1 MIKCGFMSERGTRF
15 PGVQASSNLPNQHGI
30 VTLQNQEFIAG
41 LKAKFAEHR
50 IVFWHDPD
58 KRFLE
63 ELGNLELDNV
73 TLLNMADQSQ
83 LAVKKRIEID
93 EPEQQFLLWFPYDVP
108 PRELDWLL
116 DIRLYSTEF
125 HADFAA
131 ITLNTLGIP
140 QLGLREH
147 IQHRKA
153 FFSNSKRLAA
163 LKGLVTEQE
172 NEASLDKKMVAVIA
186 GVKTAKTEEILFS
199 LITQYVNQ
207 QKDDDSDLENTLAML
222 KRHDLEDV
230 LWAILNQEMGYQ
242 AEHPSLENLILKLFC
257 TDLSA
262 QADPQKR
269 EWLEKNVLTTP
280 SGRASALAFMVTWRA
295 DRRYKEA
302 YDYCAQQ
309 MQDALRPED
318 QYRLS
323 SPYDLH
329 ECETTLSIEQ
339 TVIHALVTQLLEES
353 TTLDREAFKKLLSER
368 QSKYW
373 CQTRQEYCAIY
384 DALRQAERLLNLRNR
399 HIDGFHYQD
408 SATFWKAYCEELFRF
423 DQAYRLFNEYALLVH
438 SKGAMILKSL
448 DDYIEALYS
457 NWYLA
462 ELSRSWNKVLEA
474 ENRMQEWRIAGVPRQ
489 QNFYNEV
496 VKPQFNNQQIKRVFV
511 IISDALRY
519 EVAEELGNQINTE
532 KRFTAELRS
541 QLGVLPSYTQLG
553 MAALLPH
560 DEMCYQPGNG
570 DIVYADGL
578 STSGTP
584 NRDSILKKYKGM
596 AVKSDDLLKWK
607 NQEGRDLIRDY
618 EVVYIWHNTIDAMG
632 DSASTEEKTFEACRN
647 AVVEL
652 KDLVTRVINRLHG
665 TRIIVTADHGFLFQQ
680 QPLSGQDKTTLQI
693 KPDNTIKNHKRFII
707 GHQLPADDFCW
718 KGKVADTAG
727 VSDNSEFLIPKG
739 IQRFHFSGGARFVH
753 GGAMLQEVC
762 VPVLQVKALQKTA
775 AEKQPQRRPVD
786 IVNYH
791 PLIKLVNNIDKVS
804 LLQTHP
810 VGELYEPRT
819 LNIFIVDN
827 ANNVVSGK
835 ERICFDSDNNTMEK
849 RVRDVTLKLIGANFN
864 RRNEYWL
871 ILEDAQT
878 ETGYQKYPVIIDLA
892 FQDDFF

>member
-1 MIKCGFMSERGTRF
+1 M
-15 PGVQASSNLPNQHGI
+15 
-30 VTLQNQEFIAG
+30 QNQEFIAG

-63 ELGNLELDNV
+63 ELDNLELENV
-73 TLLNMADQSQ
+73 TLLDMTDQSQ

-93 EPEQQFLLWFPYDVP
+93 EPEQQFLLWFPHDAP
-108 PRELDWLL
+108 PKEFDWLL

-147 IQHRKA
+147 IQRRKA
-153 FFSNSKRLAA
+153 FFSTKRLSA

-172 NEASLDKKMVAVIA
+172 NEASLDKKMVAAIA

-222 KRHDLEDV
+222 KRHDLEGV
-230 LWAILNQEMGYQ
+230 LWDILNQEMGYQ
-242 AEHPSLENLILKLFC
+242 AEHPTLENLILKLFC

-269 EWLEKNVLTTP
+269 EWLEKNVLATP

-339 TVIHALVTQLLEES
+339 TIIHALVTQLLEES

-462 ELSRSWNKVLEA
+462 ELSRSWNKVLET

-496 VKPQFNNQQIKRVFV
+496 VKPQFNNPQIKRVFV

-560 DEMCYQPGNG
+560 DEICYQPGSG

-584 NRDSILKKYKGM
+584 NRDTILKKYKGM

-607 NQEGRDLIRDY
+607 NQQGRDLIRDY

-786 IVNYH
+786 IVKHH

>member
-1 MIKCGFMSERGTRF
+1 M
-15 PGVQASSNLPNQHGI
+15 
-30 VTLQNQEFIAG
+30 QNQEFIAG
-41 LKAKFAEHR
+41 LKAKLAENR

-63 ELGNLELDNV
+63 ELGNLELENI
-73 TLLNMADQSQ
+73 TLLDMTDQSQ
-83 LAVKKRIEID
+83 LEVKKRIEVD
-93 EPEQQFLLWFPYDVP
+93 EPEQQFLLWFPHDVP
-108 PRELDWLL
+108 PKESDWLL

-147 IQHRKA
+147 IQRRKA
-153 FFSNSKRLAA
+153 FFSTKRLSA

-172 NEASLDKKMVAVIA
+172 NEASLDKKMVAVIT

-222 KRHDLEDV
+222 KRHDLEGV
-230 LWAILNQEMGYQ
+230 LWGILNQEMGYQ

-295 DRRYKEA
+295 DRRYKDA

-368 QSKYW
+368 QCKYW
-373 CQTRQEYCAIY
+373 CQTRQEYYAIY

-474 ENRMQEWRIAGVPRQ
+474 ENRMQEWRMVGVPRQ

-496 VKPQFNNQQIKRVFV
+496 VKPQFNNPQIKRVFV

-560 DEMCYQPGNG
+560 DEMCYQTGNG

-693 KPDNTIKNHKRFII
+693 KPGNTIKNHKRFII
-707 GHQLPADDFCW
+707 GHKLPADDFCW

-775 AEKQPQRRPVD
+775 AEKQPQRRQVD

-810 VGELYEPRT
+810 VGELYEART

>member
-1 MIKCGFMSERGTRF
+1 M
-15 PGVQASSNLPNQHGI
+15 
-30 VTLQNQEFIAG
+30 QNQEFIAG

-63 ELGNLELDNV
+63 ELDNLELENV
-73 TLLNMADQSQ
+73 TLLDMTDQSQ

-93 EPEQQFLLWFPYDVP
+93 EPEQQFLLWFPHDAP
-108 PRELDWLL
+108 PKEFDWLL

-147 IQHRKA
+147 IQRRKA
-153 FFSNSKRLAA
+153 FFSTKRLSA

-222 KRHDLEDV
+222 KRHDLEGV
-230 LWAILNQEMGYQ
+230 LWDILNQEMGYQ
-242 AEHPSLENLILKLFC
+242 AEHPTLENLILKLFC

-269 EWLEKNVLTTP
+269 EWLEKNVLATP

-339 TVIHALVTQLLEES
+339 TIIHALVTQLLEES

-462 ELSRSWNKVLEA
+462 ELSRSWNKVLET

-496 VKPQFNNQQIKRVFV
+496 VKPQFNNPQIKRVFV

-560 DEMCYQPGNG
+560 DEICYQAGSG

-584 NRDSILKKYKGM
+584 NRDTILKKYKGM

-607 NQEGRDLIRDY
+607 NQQGRDLIRDY

-786 IVNYH
+786 IVKHH

>member
-1 MIKCGFMSERGTRF
+1 MIKNDKAWIGDLLGGPLMSRESRVIAELLLTDPDEQTWQEQIVGHNIL
-15 PGVQASSNLPNQHGI
+15 QASSPN
-30 VTLQNQEFIAG
+30 T
-41 LKAKFAEHR
+41 AKRYAA
-50 IVFWHDPD
+50 
-58 KRFLE
+58 
-63 ELGNLELDNV
+63 
-73 TLLNMADQSQ
+73 T
-83 LAVKKRIEID
+83 
-93 EPEQQFLLWFPYDVP
+93 
-108 PRELDWLL
+108 
-116 DIRLYSTEF
+116 IRLR
-125 HADFAA
+125 
-131 ITLNTLGIP
+131 LNTLDKSAWTLIAEGSERERQ
-140 QLGLREH
+140 QLLFVALTLHSPVVKDFLAEVVNDLRRQFKEKLPGNSWNEFVNNQVR
-147 IQHRKA
+147 QHPV
-153 FFSNSKRLAA
+153 LASYSDSSIA
-163 LKGLVTEQE
+163 KMGNNLV
-172 NEASLDKKMVAVIA
+172 K
-186 GVKTAKTEEILFS
+186 
-199 LITQYVNQ
+199 
-207 QKDDDSDLENTLAML
+207 
-222 KRHDLEDV
+222 
-230 LWAILNQEMGYQ
+230 
-242 AEHPSLENLILKLFC
+242 
-257 TDLSA
+257 
-262 QADPQKR
+262 
-269 EWLEKNVLTTP
+269 
-280 SGRASALAFMVTWRA
+280 ALA
-295 DRRYKEA
+295 EA
-302 YDYCAQQ
+302 GYDYCAQQ
-309 MQDALRPED
+309 MQAALHPED
-318 QYRLS
+318 HYRLS

-339 TVIHALVTQLLEES
+339 TIIHALVTQLLEES

-373 CQTRQEYCAIY
+373 CQTQPEYYAIY

-462 ELSRSWNKVLEA
+462 ELSRNWNEVLEA
-474 ENRMQEWRIAGVPRQ
+474 ENRMQAWQIPGVPRQ
-489 QNFYNEV
+489 QNFFNEV
-496 VKPQFNNQQIKRVFV
+496 VKPQFQNPQIKRVFV

-560 DEMCYQPGNG
+560 EQLCYQPGNG

-578 STSGTP
+578 STSGIP
-584 NRDSILKKYKGM
+584 NRDTILKNYKGM
-596 AVKSDDLLKWK
+596 AIKSKDLLELK

-618 EVVYIWHNTIDAMG
+618 EVVYIWHNTIDATG
-632 DSASTEEKTFEACRN
+632 DTASTEDKTFEACRT
-647 AVVEL
+647 AVTEL
-652 KDLVTRVINRLHG
+652 KDLVTKVINRLHG
-665 TRIIVTADHGFLFQQ
+665 TRIFVTADHGFLFQQ
-680 QPLSGQDKTTLQI
+680 QALSVQDKTTLQI
-693 KPDNTIKNHKRFII
+693 KPENTIKNHKRFII

-753 GGAMLQEVC
+753 GGTMLQEVC
-762 VPVLQVKALQKTA
+762 VPVLQIKALQKTA

-786 IVNYH
+786 IVAYH
-791 PLIKLVNNIDKVS
+791 PMIKLVNNIDKVS

-810 VGELYEPRT
+810 VGELYEPRI
-819 LNIFIVDN
+819 LNIYIVDN

-835 ERICFDSDNNTMEK
+835 ERISFDSDNNTMEK
-849 RVRDVTLKLIGANFN
+849 RVREVTLKLIGANFN

>member
-1 MIKCGFMSERGTRF
+1 M
-15 PGVQASSNLPNQHGI
+15 
-30 VTLQNQEFIAG
+30 QNQEFIAG

-63 ELGNLELDNV
+63 ELDNLELENV
-73 TLLNMADQSQ
+73 TLLDMTDQSQ

-93 EPEQQFLLWFPYDVP
+93 EPEQQFLLWFPHDAP
-108 PRELDWLL
+108 PKEFDWLL

-147 IQHRKA
+147 IQRRKA
-153 FFSNSKRLAA
+153 FFSTKRLSA

-222 KRHDLEDV
+222 KRHDLEGV
-230 LWAILNQEMGYQ
+230 LWDILNQEMGYQ
-242 AEHPSLENLILKLFC
+242 AEHPTLENLILKLFC

-269 EWLEKNVLTTP
+269 EWLEKNVLATP

-339 TVIHALVTQLLEES
+339 TIIHALVTQLLEES

-368 QSKYW
+368 QSKYC

-462 ELSRSWNKVLEA
+462 ELSRSWNKVLET

-496 VKPQFNNQQIKRVFV
+496 VKPQFNNPQIKRVFV

-560 DEMCYQPGNG
+560 DEICYQPGSG

-584 NRDSILKKYKGM
+584 NRDTILKKYKGM

-607 NQEGRDLIRDY
+607 NQQGRDLIRDY

-786 IVNYH
+786 IVKHH

>member
-1 MIKCGFMSERGTRF
+1 M
-15 PGVQASSNLPNQHGI
+15 
-30 VTLQNQEFIAG
+30 QNQEFIAG

-63 ELGNLELDNV
+63 ELDNLELENV
-73 TLLNMADQSQ
+73 TLLDMTDQSQ

-93 EPEQQFLLWFPYDVP
+93 EPEQQFLLWFPHDAP
-108 PRELDWLL
+108 PKEFDWLL

-147 IQHRKA
+147 IQRRKA
-153 FFSNSKRLAA
+153 FFSTKRLSA

-222 KRHDLEDV
+222 KRHDLEGV
-230 LWAILNQEMGYQ
+230 LWDILNQEMGYQ
-242 AEHPSLENLILKLFC
+242 AEHPTLENLILKLFC

-269 EWLEKNVLTTP
+269 EWLEKNVLATP

-339 TVIHALVTQLLEES
+339 TIIHALVTQLLEES

-462 ELSRSWNKVLEA
+462 ELSRSWNKVLET

-496 VKPQFNNQQIKRVFV
+496 VKPQFNNPQIKRVFV

-560 DEMCYQPGNG
+560 DEICYQPGSG

-584 NRDSILKKYKGM
+584 NRDTILKKYKGM

-607 NQEGRDLIRDY
+607 NQQGRDLIRDY

-786 IVNYH
+786 IVKHH

-871 ILEDAQT
+871 ILENAQT

>member
-1 MIKCGFMSERGTRF
+1 M
-15 PGVQASSNLPNQHGI
+15 
-30 VTLQNQEFIAG
+30 QNQEFIAG

-63 ELGNLELDNV
+63 ELDNLELENV
-73 TLLNMADQSQ
+73 TLLDMTDQSQ

-93 EPEQQFLLWFPYDVP
+93 EPEQQFLLWFPHDAP
-108 PRELDWLL
+108 PKEFDWLL

-147 IQHRKA
+147 IQRRKA
-153 FFSNSKRLAA
+153 FFSTKRLSA

-222 KRHDLEDV
+222 KRHDLEGV
-230 LWAILNQEMGYQ
+230 LWDILNQEMGYQ
-242 AEHPSLENLILKLFC
+242 AEHPTLENLILKLFC

-269 EWLEKNVLTTP
+269 EWLEKNVLATP

-339 TVIHALVTQLLEES
+339 TIIHALVTQLLEES

-438 SKGAMILKSL
+438 SKVAMILKSL

-462 ELSRSWNKVLEA
+462 ELSRSWNKVLET

-496 VKPQFNNQQIKRVFV
+496 VKPQFNNPQIKRVFV

-560 DEMCYQPGNG
+560 DEICYQPGSG

-584 NRDSILKKYKGM
+584 NRDTILKKYKGM

-607 NQEGRDLIRDY
+607 NQQGRDLIRDY

-786 IVNYH
+786 IVKHH

>member
-1 MIKCGFMSERGTRF
+1 M
-15 PGVQASSNLPNQHGI
+15 
-30 VTLQNQEFIAG
+30 TLQNQEFIAG

-63 ELGNLELDNV
+63 ELDNLELENV
-73 TLLNMADQSQ
+73 TLLDMTDQSQ

-93 EPEQQFLLWFPYDVP
+93 EPEQQFLLWFPHDAP
-108 PRELDWLL
+108 PKEFDWLL

-147 IQHRKA
+147 IQRRKA
-153 FFSNSKRLAA
+153 FFSTKRLSA

-222 KRHDLEDV
+222 KRHDLEGV
-230 LWAILNQEMGYQ
+230 LWDILNQEMGYQ
-242 AEHPSLENLILKLFC
+242 AEHPTLENLILKLFC

-269 EWLEKNVLTTP
+269 EWLEKNVLATP

-339 TVIHALVTQLLEES
+339 TIIHALVTQLLEES

-399 HIDGFHYQD
+399 HIDSFHYQD

-462 ELSRSWNKVLEA
+462 ELSRSWNKVLET

-496 VKPQFNNQQIKRVFV
+496 VKPQFNNPQIKRVFV

-560 DEMCYQPGNG
+560 DEICYQPGSG

-584 NRDSILKKYKGM
+584 NRDTILKKYKGM

-607 NQEGRDLIRDY
+607 NQQGRDLIRDY

-786 IVNYH
+786 IVKHH

>member
-1 MIKCGFMSERGTRF
+1 M
-15 PGVQASSNLPNQHGI
+15 
-30 VTLQNQEFIAG
+30 TLQNQEFIAG

-63 ELGNLELDNV
+63 ELDNLELENV
-73 TLLNMADQSQ
+73 TLLDMTDQSQ

-93 EPEQQFLLWFPYDVP
+93 EPEQQFLLWFPHDAP
-108 PRELDWLL
+108 PKEFDWLL

-147 IQHRKA
+147 IQRRKA
-153 FFSNSKRLAA
+153 FFSIKRLSA

-222 KRHDLEDV
+222 KRHDLEGV
-230 LWAILNQEMGYQ
+230 LWDILNQEMGYQ
-242 AEHPSLENLILKLFC
+242 AEHPTLENLILKLFC

-269 EWLEKNVLTTP
+269 EWLEKNVLVTP

-339 TVIHALVTQLLEES
+339 TIIHALVTQLLEES

-462 ELSRSWNKVLEA
+462 ELSRSWNKVLET
-474 ENRMQEWRIAGVPRQ
+474 ENRMQDWRIAGVSRQ

-496 VKPQFNNQQIKRVFV
+496 VKPQFNNPQIKRVFV

-560 DEMCYQPGNG
+560 DEICYQPGNG

-584 NRDSILKKYKGM
+584 NRDIILKKYKGM

-607 NQEGRDLIRDY
+607 NQQGRDLIRDY

-727 VSDNSEFLIPKG
+727 VSDSSEFLIPKG

-786 IVNYH
+786 IVKHH

-804 LLQTHP
+804 LLQTDP
-810 VGELYEPRT
+810 VGELFEPRT

-835 ERICFDSDNNTMEK
+835 ERICFDSDNDAMEK
-849 RVRDVTLKLIGANFN
+849 RIRDVTLKLIGANFN

>member
-1 MIKCGFMSERGTRF
+1 M
-15 PGVQASSNLPNQHGI
+15 
-30 VTLQNQEFIAG
+30 QNQEFIAG

-63 ELGNLELDNV
+63 ELDNLELENV
-73 TLLNMADQSQ
+73 TLLDMTDQSQ

-93 EPEQQFLLWFPYDVP
+93 EPEQQFLLWFPHDAP
-108 PRELDWLL
+108 PKEFDWLL

-147 IQHRKA
+147 IQRRKA
-153 FFSNSKRLAA
+153 FFSTKRLSA

-222 KRHDLEDV
+222 KRHDLEGV
-230 LWAILNQEMGYQ
+230 LWDILNQEMGYQ
-242 AEHPSLENLILKLFC
+242 AEHPTLENLILKLFC

-269 EWLEKNVLTTP
+269 EWLEKNVLATP

-339 TVIHALVTQLLEES
+339 TIIHALVTQLLEES

-399 HIDGFHYQD
+399 HIDSFHYQD

-462 ELSRSWNKVLEA
+462 ELSRSWNKVLET

-496 VKPQFNNQQIKRVFV
+496 VKPQFNNPQIKRVFV

-560 DEMCYQPGNG
+560 DEICYQPGSG

-584 NRDSILKKYKGM
+584 NRDTILKKYKGM

-607 NQEGRDLIRDY
+607 NQQGRDLIRDY

-786 IVNYH
+786 IVKHH

>member
-1 MIKCGFMSERGTRF
+1 M
-15 PGVQASSNLPNQHGI
+15 
-30 VTLQNQEFIAG
+30 TLQNQEFIAG

-63 ELGNLELDNV
+63 ELDNLELENV
-73 TLLNMADQSQ
+73 TLLDMTDQSQ

-93 EPEQQFLLWFPYDVP
+93 EPEQQFLLWFPHDAP
-108 PRELDWLL
+108 PKEFDWLL

-147 IQHRKA
+147 IQRRKA
-153 FFSNSKRLAA
+153 FFSTKRLSA

-222 KRHDLEDV
+222 KRHDLEGV
-230 LWAILNQEMGYQ
+230 LWDILNQEMGYQ
-242 AEHPSLENLILKLFC
+242 AEHPTLENLILKLFC

-269 EWLEKNVLTTP
+269 EWLEKNVLATP

-339 TVIHALVTQLLEES
+339 TIIHALVTQLLEES

-448 DDYIEALYS
+448 DDYIAALYS

-462 ELSRSWNKVLEA
+462 ELSRSWNKVLET

-496 VKPQFNNQQIKRVFV
+496 VKPQFNNPQIKRVFV

-560 DEMCYQPGNG
+560 DEICYQPGSG

-584 NRDSILKKYKGM
+584 NRDTILKKYKGM

-607 NQEGRDLIRDY
+607 NQQGRDLIRDY

-786 IVNYH
+786 IVKHH

-819 LNIFIVDN
+819 LNN
-827 ANNVVSGK
+827 GK
-835 ERICFDSDNNTMEK
+835 TR
-849 RVRDVTLKLIGANFN
+849 A
-864 RRNEYWL
+864 
-871 ILEDAQT
+871 
-878 ETGYQKYPVIIDLA
+878 
-892 FQDDFF
+892 

>member
-1 MIKCGFMSERGTRF
+1 MSERGTRF

-474 ENRMQEWRIAGVPRQ
+474 ENRMQEWRIAGIPRQ

-496 VKPQFNNQQIKRVFV
+496 VKPQFNNPQIKRVFV

-560 DEMCYQPGNG
+560 DEICYQPGNG

-584 NRDSILKKYKGM
+584 NRDTILKKYKGM

-607 NQEGRDLIRDY
+607 NQQGRDLIRDY
-618 EVVYIWHNTIDAMG
+618 EIVYIWHNTIDAMG

-753 GGAMLQEVC
+753 GGAMLLEVC

>member
-1 MIKCGFMSERGTRF
+1 M
-15 PGVQASSNLPNQHGI
+15 
-30 VTLQNQEFIAG
+30 QNQEFIAG

-63 ELGNLELDNV
+63 ELDNLELENV
-73 TLLNMADQSQ
+73 TLLDMTDQSQ

-93 EPEQQFLLWFPYDVP
+93 EPEQQFLLWFPHDAP
-108 PRELDWLL
+108 PKEFDWLL

-147 IQHRKA
+147 IQRRKA
-153 FFSNSKRLAA
+153 FFSTKRLSA

-222 KRHDLEDV
+222 KRHDLEGV
-230 LWAILNQEMGYQ
+230 LWDILNQEMGYQ
-242 AEHPSLENLILKLFC
+242 AEHPTLENLILKLFC

-269 EWLEKNVLTTP
+269 EWLEKNVLATP

-339 TVIHALVTQLLEES
+339 TIIHALVTQLLEES

-462 ELSRSWNKVLEA
+462 ELSRSWNKVLET

-496 VKPQFNNQQIKRVFV
+496 VKPQFNNPQIKRVFV

-541 QLGVLPSYTQLG
+541 LLGVLPSYTQLG

-560 DEMCYQPGNG
+560 DEICYQPGSG

-584 NRDSILKKYKGM
+584 NRDTILKKYKGM

-607 NQEGRDLIRDY
+607 NQQGRDLIRDY

-786 IVNYH
+786 IVKHH

>member
-1 MIKCGFMSERGTRF
+1 MSERGTRF

-474 ENRMQEWRIAGVPRQ
+474 ENRMQEWRIAGIPRQ

-496 VKPQFNNQQIKRVFV
+496 VKPQFNNPQIKRVFV

-560 DEMCYQPGNG
+560 DEICYQPGNG

-584 NRDSILKKYKGM
+584 NRDTILKKYKGM

-607 NQEGRDLIRDY
+607 NQQGRDLIRDY
-618 EVVYIWHNTIDAMG
+618 EIVYIWHNTIDAMG

>member
-1 MIKCGFMSERGTRF
+1 M
-15 PGVQASSNLPNQHGI
+15 
-30 VTLQNQEFIAG
+30 TLQNQEFIAG

-63 ELGNLELDNV
+63 ELDNLELENV
-73 TLLNMADQSQ
+73 TLLDMTDQSQ

-93 EPEQQFLLWFPYDVP
+93 EPEQQFLLWFPHDAP
-108 PRELDWLL
+108 PKEFDWLL

-147 IQHRKA
+147 IQRRKA
-153 FFSNSKRLAA
+153 FFSTKRLSA

-222 KRHDLEDV
+222 KRHDLEGV
-230 LWAILNQEMGYQ
+230 LWDILNQEMGYQ
-242 AEHPSLENLILKLFC
+242 AEHPTLENLILKLFC

-269 EWLEKNVLTTP
+269 EWLEKNVLATP

-339 TVIHALVTQLLEES
+339 TIIHALVTQLLEES

-462 ELSRSWNKVLEA
+462 ELSRSWNKVLET

-489 QNFYNEV
+489 QNFYNGV
-496 VKPQFNNQQIKRVFV
+496 VKPQFNNPQIKRVFV

-560 DEMCYQPGNG
+560 DEICYQPGSG

-584 NRDSILKKYKGM
+584 NRDTILKKYKGM

-607 NQEGRDLIRDY
+607 NQQGRDLIRDY

-786 IVNYH
+786 IVKHH

>member
-1 MIKCGFMSERGTRF
+1 M
-15 PGVQASSNLPNQHGI
+15 
-30 VTLQNQEFIAG
+30 QNQELIAG

-63 ELGNLELDNV
+63 ELDNLELENV
-73 TLLNMADQSQ
+73 TLLDMTDQSQ

-93 EPEQQFLLWFPYDVP
+93 EPEQQFLLWFPHDAP
-108 PRELDWLL
+108 PKEFDWLL

-147 IQHRKA
+147 IQRRKA
-153 FFSNSKRLAA
+153 FFSTKRLSA

-222 KRHDLEDV
+222 KRHDLEGV
-230 LWAILNQEMGYQ
+230 LWDILNQEMGYQ
-242 AEHPSLENLILKLFC
+242 AEHPTLENLILKLFC

-269 EWLEKNVLTTP
+269 EWLEKNVLATP

-339 TVIHALVTQLLEES
+339 TIIHALVTQLLEES

-462 ELSRSWNKVLEA
+462 ELSRSWNKVLET

-496 VKPQFNNQQIKRVFV
+496 VKPQFNNPQIKRVFV

-560 DEMCYQPGNG
+560 DEICYQPGSG

-584 NRDSILKKYKGM
+584 NRDTILKKYKGM

-607 NQEGRDLIRDY
+607 NQQGRDLIRDY

-786 IVNYH
+786 IVKHH

>member
-1 MIKCGFMSERGTRF
+1 M
-15 PGVQASSNLPNQHGI
+15 
-30 VTLQNQEFIAG
+30 QNQEFIAG

-63 ELGNLELDNV
+63 ELDNLELENV
-73 TLLNMADQSQ
+73 TLLDMTDQSQ

-93 EPEQQFLLWFPYDVP
+93 EPEQQFLLWFPHDAP
-108 PRELDWLL
+108 PKEFDWLL

-147 IQHRKA
+147 IQRRKA
-153 FFSNSKRLAA
+153 FFSTKRLSA

-222 KRHDLEDV
+222 KRHDLEGV
-230 LWAILNQEMGYQ
+230 LWDILNQEMGYQ
-242 AEHPSLENLILKLFC
+242 AEHPTLENLILKLFC

-269 EWLEKNVLTTP
+269 EWLEKNVLATP

-339 TVIHALVTQLLEES
+339 TIIHALVTQLLEES

-462 ELSRSWNKVLEA
+462 ELSRSWNKVLET

-496 VKPQFNNQQIKRVFV
+496 VKPQFNNPQIKRVFV

-519 EVAEELGNQINTE
+519 EVTEELGNQINTE

-560 DEMCYQPGNG
+560 DEICYQPGSG

-584 NRDSILKKYKGM
+584 NRDTILKKYKGM

-607 NQEGRDLIRDY
+607 NQQGRDLIRDY

-786 IVNYH
+786 IVKHH

>member
-1 MIKCGFMSERGTRF
+1 MVKYNFVSKRGTGF
-15 PGVQASSNLPNQHGI
+15 PGVQTSSNLPNQHEI

-63 ELGNLELDNV
+63 DLGKLELQNV
-73 TLLNMADQSQ
+73 TLLDMTEQSQ

-93 EPEQQFLLWFPYDVP
+93 EPDQQFMLWFPHDVP
-108 PRELDWLL
+108 PKESDWLL

-147 IQHRKA
+147 IQRRKA
-153 FFSNSKRLAA
+153 FFSTKRLSA
-163 LKGLVTEQE
+163 LRNLVTEQE

-199 LITQYVNQ
+199 LITQYVNH
-207 QKDDDSDLENTLAML
+207 QKDDDSALENTLAML

-230 LWAILNQEMGYQ
+230 LWGILNQEMGYQ

-280 SGRASALAFMVTWRA
+280 SGRASAMAFMVTWRA

-339 TVIHALVTQLLEES
+339 TIIHALVTQLLEES

-373 CQTRQEYCAIY
+373 CQTRQEYYSIY

-448 DDYIEALYS
+448 DDYIEALYT

-474 ENRMQEWRIAGVPRQ
+474 ENRMQEWHIAGVPRQ

-496 VKPQFNNQQIKRVFV
+496 VKPQFNNPQIKRVFV

-560 DEMCYQPGNG
+560 DEICYQPGNG

-584 NRDSILKKYKGM
+584 NRDTILKKHKGM

-607 NQEGRDLIRDY
+607 NQEGRDLIRDF

-680 QPLSGQDKTTLQI
+680 QSLSGQDKTTLQI

-718 KGKVADTAG
+718 KGKMADTAG

-819 LNIFIVDN
+819 LNIFIVDS

-835 ERICFDSDNNTMEK
+835 ERISFDSDNNTMDK

>member
-1 MIKCGFMSERGTRF
+1 M
-15 PGVQASSNLPNQHGI
+15 
-30 VTLQNQEFIAG
+30 QNQEFIAG

-63 ELGNLELDNV
+63 ELDNLELENV
-73 TLLNMADQSQ
+73 TLLDMTDQSQ

-93 EPEQQFLLWFPYDVP
+93 EPEQQFLLWFPHDAP
-108 PRELDWLL
+108 PKDAPPKEFDWLL

-147 IQHRKA
+147 IQRRKA
-153 FFSNSKRLAA
+153 FFSTKRLSA

-222 KRHDLEDV
+222 KRHDLEGV
-230 LWAILNQEMGYQ
+230 LWDILNQEMGYQ
-242 AEHPSLENLILKLFC
+242 AEHPTLENLILKLFC

-269 EWLEKNVLTTP
+269 EWLEKNVLATP

-339 TVIHALVTQLLEES
+339 TIIHALVTQLLEG

-462 ELSRSWNKVLEA
+462 ELSRSWNKVLET

-496 VKPQFNNQQIKRVFV
+496 VKPQFNNPQIKRVFV

-541 QLGVLPSYTQLG
+541 QLGVLPSYTHLA

-560 DEMCYQPGNG
+560 DEICYQPGSG

-584 NRDSILKKYKGM
+584 NRDTILKKYKGM

-607 NQEGRDLIRDY
+607 NQQGRDLIRDY

-786 IVNYH
+786 IVKHH

>member
-1 MIKCGFMSERGTRF
+1 M
-15 PGVQASSNLPNQHGI
+15 
-30 VTLQNQEFIAG
+30 QNQEFIAG

-63 ELGNLELDNV
+63 ELDNLELENV
-73 TLLNMADQSQ
+73 TLLDMTDQSQ

-93 EPEQQFLLWFPYDVP
+93 EPEQQFLLWFPHDAP
-108 PRELDWLL
+108 PKEFDWLL

-147 IQHRKA
+147 IQRRKA
-153 FFSNSKRLAA
+153 FFSTKRLSA

-222 KRHDLEDV
+222 KRHDLEGV
-230 LWAILNQEMGYQ
+230 LWDILNQEMGYQ
-242 AEHPSLENLILKLFC
+242 AEHPTLENLILKLFC

-262 QADPQKR
+262 QADPKKR
-269 EWLEKNVLTTP
+269 EWLEKNVLATP

-339 TVIHALVTQLLEES
+339 TIIHALVTQLLEES

-462 ELSRSWNKVLEA
+462 ELSRSWNKVLET

-496 VKPQFNNQQIKRVFV
+496 VKPQFNNPQIKRVFV

-560 DEMCYQPGNG
+560 DEICYQPGSG

-584 NRDSILKKYKGM
+584 NRDTILKKYKGM

-607 NQEGRDLIRDY
+607 NQQGRDLIRDY

-786 IVNYH
+786 IVKHH

>member
-1 MIKCGFMSERGTRF
+1 M
-15 PGVQASSNLPNQHGI
+15 
-30 VTLQNQEFIAG
+30 QNQEFIAG

-63 ELGNLELDNV
+63 ELDNLELENV
-73 TLLNMADQSQ
+73 TLLDMTDQSQ

-93 EPEQQFLLWFPYDVP
+93 EPEQQFLLWFPHDAP
-108 PRELDWLL
+108 PKEFDWLL

-147 IQHRKA
+147 IQRRKA
-153 FFSNSKRLAA
+153 FFSTKRLSA

-222 KRHDLEDV
+222 KRHDLEGV
-230 LWAILNQEMGYQ
+230 LWDILNQEMGYQ
-242 AEHPSLENLILKLFC
+242 AEHPTLENLILKLFC

-269 EWLEKNVLTTP
+269 EWLEKNVLATP

-339 TVIHALVTQLLEES
+339 TIIHALVTQLLEES

-423 DQAYRLFNEYALLVH
+423 DQAYRLFYEYALLVH

-462 ELSRSWNKVLEA
+462 ELSRSWNKVLET

-496 VKPQFNNQQIKRVFV
+496 VKPQFNNPQIKRVFV

-560 DEMCYQPGNG
+560 DEICYQPGSG

-584 NRDSILKKYKGM
+584 NRDTILKKYKGM

-607 NQEGRDLIRDY
+607 NQQGRDLIRDY

-786 IVNYH
+786 IVKHH

>member
-1 MIKCGFMSERGTRF
+1 M
-15 PGVQASSNLPNQHGI
+15 
-30 VTLQNQEFIAG
+30 QNQEFIAG

-63 ELGNLELDNV
+63 ELDNLELENV
-73 TLLNMADQSQ
+73 TLLDMADQSQ

-93 EPEQQFLLWFPYDVP
+93 EPEQQFLLWFPHDAP
-108 PRELDWLL
+108 PKEFDWLL

-147 IQHRKA
+147 IQRRKA
-153 FFSNSKRLAA
+153 FFSTKRLSA

-222 KRHDLEDV
+222 KRHDLEGV
-230 LWAILNQEMGYQ
+230 LWDILNQEMGYQ
-242 AEHPSLENLILKLFC
+242 AEHPTLENLILKLFC

-269 EWLEKNVLTTP
+269 EWLEKNVLATP

-339 TVIHALVTQLLEES
+339 TIIHALVTQLLEES

-462 ELSRSWNKVLEA
+462 ELSRSWNKVLET

-496 VKPQFNNQQIKRVFV
+496 VKPQFNNPQIKRVFV

-560 DEMCYQPGNG
+560 DEICYQPGSG

-584 NRDSILKKYKGM
+584 NRDTILKKYKGM

-607 NQEGRDLIRDY
+607 NQQGRDLIRDY

-786 IVNYH
+786 IVKHH

>member
-1 MIKCGFMSERGTRF
+1 M
-15 PGVQASSNLPNQHGI
+15 
-30 VTLQNQEFIAG
+30 TLQNQEFIAG

-63 ELGNLELDNV
+63 ELDNLELENV
-73 TLLNMADQSQ
+73 TLLDMTDQSQ

-93 EPEQQFLLWFPYDVP
+93 EPEQQFLLWFPHDAP
-108 PRELDWLL
+108 PKEFDWLL

-147 IQHRKA
+147 IQRRKA
-153 FFSNSKRLAA
+153 FFSTKRLSA

-222 KRHDLEDV
+222 KRHDLEGV
-230 LWAILNQEMGYQ
+230 LWDILNQEMGYQ
-242 AEHPSLENLILKLFC
+242 AEHPTLENLILKLFC

-269 EWLEKNVLTTP
+269 EWLEKNVLATP

-339 TVIHALVTQLLEES
+339 TIIHALVTQLLEES

-462 ELSRSWNKVLEA
+462 ELSRSWNKVLET

-496 VKPQFNNQQIKRVFV
+496 VKPQFNNPQIKRVFV

-560 DEMCYQPGNG
+560 DEICYQPGSG
-570 DIVYADGL
+570 DIVYANGL

-584 NRDSILKKYKGM
+584 NRDTILKKYKGM

-607 NQEGRDLIRDY
+607 NQQGRDLIRDY

-786 IVNYH
+786 IVKHH

>member
-1 MIKCGFMSERGTRF
+1 M
-15 PGVQASSNLPNQHGI
+15 
-30 VTLQNQEFIAG
+30 TLQNQEFIAG

-63 ELGNLELDNV
+63 ELDNLELENV
-73 TLLNMADQSQ
+73 TLLDMTDQSQ

-93 EPEQQFLLWFPYDVP
+93 EPEQQFLLWFPHDAP
-108 PRELDWLL
+108 PKEFDWLL

-147 IQHRKA
+147 IQRRKA
-153 FFSNSKRLAA
+153 FFSTKRLSA

-222 KRHDLEDV
+222 KRHDLEGV
-230 LWAILNQEMGYQ
+230 LWDILNQEMGYQ
-242 AEHPSLENLILKLFC
+242 AEHPTLENLILKLFC

-269 EWLEKNVLTTP
+269 EWLEKNVLATP

-339 TVIHALVTQLLEES
+339 TIIHALVTQLLEES

-462 ELSRSWNKVLEA
+462 ELSRSWNKVLET

-496 VKPQFNNQQIKRVFV
+496 VKPQFNNPQIKRVFV

-560 DEMCYQPGNG
+560 DEICYQPGSG

-584 NRDSILKKYKGM
+584 NRDTILKKYKGM

-607 NQEGRDLIRDY
+607 NQQGRDLIRDY

-632 DSASTEEKTFEACRN
+632 DSASTEEKTFEACHN

-786 IVNYH
+786 IVKHH